1 MVAVT
6 RTVRVSG
13 AGLAGVLRL
22 TWVRDDLAHVLQH
35 AGTDEPTG
43 TWIGQACPDH
53 GLRLGSDV
61 EPVTLRRLCER
72 GEIADLVWEAPGE
85 FVAEHGQIHSA
96 AMLAYEAGGMRR
108 ADQHWRDLGTIW
120 SGAWAANCAPLAL
133 MEEAG
138 LSRFSPVKPQR
149 WVVASFEHHCGPH
162 GAPQPHVH
170 NIVITAMT
178 SRLSTPI

>member
-1 MVAVT
+1 MA

-13 AGLAGVLRL
+13 AGLTGVLRL

-43 TWIGQACPDH
+43 TWIGQACLDH
-53 GLRLGSDV
+53 GLTPGSDV
-61 EPVTLRRLCER
+61 DTATLRRLCER

-85 FVAEHGQIHSA
+85 FVAEHEQVHSA
-96 AMLAYEAGGMRR
+96 AMLAYEAGDMAR
-108 ADQHWRDLGTIW
+108 ADQHWQDLGRIW
-120 SGAWAANCAPLAL
+120 SGAWAANCAALAFI
-133 MEEAG
+133 EEAG
-138 LSRFSPVKPQR
+138 LSRFSPGKPQR

-170 NIVITAMT
+170 NVVAAALTNGP
-178 SRLSTPI
+178 SQPPQ